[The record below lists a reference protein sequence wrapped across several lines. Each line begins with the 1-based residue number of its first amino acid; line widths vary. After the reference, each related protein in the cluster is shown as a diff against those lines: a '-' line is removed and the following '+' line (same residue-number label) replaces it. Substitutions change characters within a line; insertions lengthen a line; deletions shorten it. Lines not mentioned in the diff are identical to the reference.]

1 MKRKTKGGTI
11 AITIG
16 SDTRQS
22 FKLTKGEIIFEEDKI
37 IIKDDA
43 KKQKWLSSISPF
55 MGIMIL
61 TLLSLKSYNTGEQFQ
76 FWFGFI
82 FILLGILL
90 LTILLLR
97 SVKSEISLNDV
108 KSMRIKQG
116 LFSNNFLDIKL
127 VNNRLRRVID
137 IKNAKELEKY
147 IATNFDF

>member
-1 MKRKTKGGTI
+1 MKQT
-11 AITIG
+11 
-16 SDTRQS
+16 
-22 FKLTKGEIIFEEDKI
+22 FKLKKGEILFDKDKI

-43 KKQKWLSSISPF
+43 KKQKWFSSFNPF
-55 MGIMIL
+55 MGIIIL
-61 TLLSLKSYNTGEQFQ
+61 ILLSLKSYKTGEQFQ
-76 FWFGFI
+76 FWVEFI

-127 VNNRLRRVID
+127 VNNRLRRVINV
-137 IKNAKELEKY
+137 KNAKELEKY
-147 IATNFDF
+147 IATNFDFK